1 MRFMLLVQFA
11 IAAALIFAAQD
22 VPRPVLEQHYQEK
35 SAAEMA
41 AWFEQDSRPV
51 YRYRTAIASLLQPKP
66 GMAVAEIGAGSGFV
80 ARELAALVGPTGT
93 VIATELQ
100 PKMVRWMNE
109 RAKAD
114 GLGQFTAIDGR
125 VDATGLEPASVD
137 GILMVNTFSYLEQPG
152 AILASARTALR
163 PGGMLAI
170 VDFPMEGSG
179 ATRAGIDVDEAV
191 RMAAD
196 AGFERINESAIVP
209 GHYAVRFRV
218 KK

>member
-1 MRFMLLVQFA
+1 MMIARIVL
-11 IAAALIFAAQD
+11 AAAVLLAPQD
-22 VPRPVLEQHYQEK
+22 VPRPVLEQYYQEK

-51 YRYRTAIASLLQPKP
+51 YRYRTAIASLLQPRP
-66 GMAVAEIGAGSGFV
+66 GMTVAEIGAESGFV
-80 ARELAALVGPTGT
+80 ARELAALVGPTGR
-93 VIATELQ
+93 VMATELQ
-100 PKMVRWMNE
+100 PKMVQWMNE
-109 RAKAD
+109 RARAD
-114 GLGQFTAIDGR
+114 GLSHLTAIYGR

-152 AILASARTALR
+152 AILASAREALK

-196 AGFERINESAIVP
+196 AGFERVNESAIVP
-209 GHYAVRFRV
+209 GHYAVRFR
-218 KK
+218 KPK